1 AFDAVNERLGGHG
14 ADLTHRLADSYE
26 AGQMKG
32 RFANVVETDHRD
44 VLGHA
49 QSGFPDSAY
58 SANRRNVVVSEKR
71 GEGNLA
77 RQQHFGGFVSLLRRG
92 IIAVQLGH
100 QFGPHFDP
108 QLASRGADSI
118 PPGFRVNTQRLSLD
132 DRDRAM

>member
-1 AFDAVNERLGGHG
+1 MLRGATGMSQVTTRPRKLPRRDLGRDCGRFSDHEFRIDQDAAYVPVAAFDAVNERLGGHG
-14 ADLTHRLADSYE
+14 ADLTHRLADSCE

-71 GEGNLA
+71 GEGNL
-77 RQQHFGGFVSLLRRG
+77 
-92 IIAVQLGH
+92 
-100 QFGPHFDP
+100 
-108 QLASRGADSI
+108 
-118 PPGFRVNTQRLSLD
+118 
-132 DRDRAM
+132 